1 VPFPNQVN
9 LRPGHNQTA
18 TIIDMPRE
26 SVPPGSYTVYGCMT
40 GRNTQKLIGPIGR
53 KFEAVLFEVER

>member
-1 VPFPNQVN
+1 
-9 LRPGHNQTA
+9 
-18 TIIDMPRE
+18 MPRD

-53 KFEAVLFEVER
+53 KFEAVVVEVQ